1 MFLEALFIMAR
12 NWKQIS
18 CPSIKDLI
26 KKMWFIYTVGYYSSV
41 KENENMKISGKGIQ
55 PEAKIILN
63 EVTKTQKDK
72 HSMYSRIKID

>member
-1 MFLEALFIMAR
+1 MAR

-18 CPSIKDLI
+18 CTSIKDLI

-41 KENENMKISGKGIQ
+41 KENENIKISGKGIE

-72 HSMYSRIKID
+72 HSMYSCIKID